1 MKRRWQ
7 DAIRLL
13 WFFWGGGCKRG
24 WMMSVKIPCED
35 WREWHHVCWTSSI
48 LPLLTQ
54 PLLPCA
60 TDLAS
65 WSTCCCCCC
74 FCVSVSLLPLIK
86 HAHNQ
91 RFSRISSSPAS
102 SQSHQH
108 PLHHFTSFSPLL
120 LQESNIP
127 IFSPPPHPLN
137 LTWACKGPGLPHSI
151 LRIILRALF
160 PCLFV
165 LSFSKSTL
173 KSHPPADNE
182 SGTLPQS
189 LSIRNQMH
197 KSKSHGLLSA
207 KDASISFSSHS
218 LTLSPQ
224 PCFLRSKPDQ
234 SIHRAINPHGKK
246 AHHHHAI
253 ENHESPENPKN
264 KTPKETRR
272 S

>member
-1 MKRRWQ
+1 MPTTK
-7 DAIRLL
+7 D
-13 WFFWGGGCKRG
+13 
-24 WMMSVKIPCED
+24 S
-35 WREWHHVCWTSSI
+35 RESHHVLLLHNLTSTHFITS
-48 LPLLTQ
+48 Q
-54 PLLPCA
+54 AFHPC
-60 TDLAS
+60 
-65 WSTCCCCCC
+65 
-74 FCVSVSLLPLIK
+74 
-86 HAHNQ
+86 
-91 RFSRISSSPAS
+91 FSRKATNP
-102 SQSHQH
+102 
-108 PLHHFTSFSPLL
+108 SFP
-120 LQESNIP
+120 
-127 IFSPPPHPLN
+127 PPPHPLN

-189 LSIRNQMH
+189 LSIHNQMH
-197 KSKSHGLLSA
+197 KSKSHVLLSA

-224 PCFLRSKPDQ
+224 PCFSRSNPDQ
-234 SIHRAINPHGKK
+234 SIHQAINPHGKK
-246 AHHHHAI
+246 AHHH

-264 KTPKETRR
+264 KTPQETRR